1 MRTQYWVAQKIKSM
15 LRKNSNDLFSQPN
28 RSTPQGHVKENEPIL
43 DTDESSGRIC
53 TEKKPIGCSSVTAV
67 GELVRSVFCGKGQV
81 EDIFSHKLQMKD
93 MKKANIDHSCKKCIC
108 MRERNFDSS
117 DNMYYIMY

>member
-1 MRTQYWVAQKIKSM
+1 MRAQYWVAPKVKSI
-15 LRKNSNDLFSQPN
+15 LQKNSNALFGPPN

-43 DTDESSGRIC
+43 DADESSGKVC
-53 TEKKPIGCSSVTAV
+53 TEKKPIGCSSVMAV
-67 GELVRSVFCGKGQV
+67 GELVRRVFCGKGQV

-93 MKKANIDHSCKKCIC
+93 MKKANIDNSCKKCIC

-117 DNMYYIMY
+117 DNMYYITY